1 MNITTIGENDD
12 KQRNCSSLFSYGY
25 ARARKWQRATS
36 YYNYYLTHPLKW
48 KGWVKFFFF
57 VKFVI
62 EIPSIIMVLKPLHAP
77 PSFSVWECGRGIFF
91 WSKFIGSTFRLCI
104 LLFLEFVS
112 FYANFNTGIQLY
124 PHLVFLFFYLFV
136 QYLHLVFY
144 YFFFMCNT
152 LVLCYNF
159 LSIYAIFSLFRE

>member
-1 MNITTIGENDD
+1 MVMQERENDNE
-12 KQRNCSSLFSYGY
+12 QPLIIIITPHILSSG
-25 ARARKWQRATS
+25 KD
-36 YYNYYLTHPLKW
+36 
-48 KGWVKFFFF
+48 GWGFFFF
-57 VKFVI
+57 VEFVN
-62 EIPSIIMVLKPLHAP
+62 EILSIIMVLKPLHAP
-77 PSFSVWECGRGIFF
+77 PSFFMWECGRGIFF
-91 WSKFIGSTFRLCI
+91 LSKFIGSTFRLCI
-104 LLFLEFVS
+104 LLFLEFAS

-124 PHLVFLFFYLFV
+124 AHLVFLFFYLFV

>member
-1 MNITTIGENDD
+1 MTTSNAIALRCSPMVMQEWENDNE
-12 KQRNCSSLFSYGY
+12 QRVIIIITSHILSSG
-25 ARARKWQRATS
+25 KD
-36 YYNYYLTHPLKW
+36 
-48 KGWVKFFFF
+48 GWSFFFL

-77 PSFSVWECGRGIFF
+77 PSFSMWECGRGIFF
-91 WSKFIGSTFRLCI
+91 GSKFIGSTFRLCI